1 MHECPAGTGTALS
14 TRRRAVRRAL
24 AHGLAAMALLAPAAC
39 GGASS
44 LGSPAASGASSLGS
58 SLGSGSLGASSLG
71 SALPSAS
78 TAASALSGGGGGASG
93 LTAAAQPAV
102 SALTSAASSAASF
115 LAAPAGTRAVEVRLT
130 AAAGANAS
138 ASGQG
143 APVVVRIYQLGSTA
157 AFDKAEF
164 FRLLNADAATLGA
177 DLIAKDEVLVAPGA
191 TRQQSLVLT
200 DKVRAIGLFAA
211 FRDFPRKAWR
221 LAVPVPAGSAATV
234 PVAVTAAGL
243 AAGA

>member
-78 TAASALSGGGGGASG
+78 TAASALSGGGGASG
-93 LTAAAQPAV
+93 LTAAAQPAM
-102 SALTSAASSAASF
+102 SALTSAASSAASS

-164 FRLLNADAATLGA
+164 FRLLNADAATVGA

>member
-1 MHECPAGTGTALS
+1 MHDRPAGTDAASS
-14 TRRRAVRRAL
+14 TLRRAVRQALARAL
-24 AHGLAAMALLAPAAC
+24 AAMVLLAPGAC

-44 LGSPAASGASSLGS
+44 LGSPAATGASSLGS
-58 SLGSGSLGASSLG
+58 YLGSGSLGAPSLG

-78 TAASALSGGGGGASG
+78 TAASALSGGGGAASS
-93 LTAAAQPAV
+93 LTAAAQPAM
-102 SALTSAASSAASF
+102 SALTGAASSAASS
-115 LAAPAGTRAVEVRLT
+115 LAAPAGTRNVEVRLT
-130 AAAGANAS
+130 AAANANAS

-157 AFDKAEF
+157 AFERAEF

-177 DLIAKDEVLVAPGA
+177 DLVAKDEVIIAPGA
-191 TRQQSLVLT
+191 TKQQPLALT

-211 FRDFPRKAWR
+211 FRDFPRKTWR
-221 LAVPVPAGSAATV
+221 LAIPVPAGSAATV

-243 AAGA
+243 AAGT

>member
-1 MHECPAGTGTALS
+1 MHERPAGTDAASS
-14 TRRRAVRRAL
+14 TRRRAVRQALARAL
-24 AHGLAAMALLAPAAC
+24 AAMTLLAPGAC

-58 SLGSGSLGASSLG
+58 GSLGAPLLG

-78 TAASALSGGGGGASG
+78 TAASALSGGGGAASS
-93 LTAAAQPAV
+93 LTAAAQPAM
-102 SALTSAASSAASF
+102 SALTSAASSAASS
-115 LAAPAGTRAVEVRLT
+115 LTAPAGTRNVEVRLT
-130 AAAGANAS
+130 AAANANAS

-157 AFDKAEF
+157 AFERAEF

-177 DLIAKDEVLVAPGA
+177 DLVAKDEVIIAPGA
-191 TRQQSLVLT
+191 TKQQPLALT

-211 FRDFPRKAWR
+211 FRDFPRKTWR

-243 AAGA
+243 AAGT